1 MSAPPDAAGLAGL
14 EAGLV
19 TGYAR
24 HVLAG
29 EHLDLLAPLE
39 LAGDGLP
46 PAAPPVAAGRAELAR
61 AVGAANAAYGHPAAA
76 ALAAKLARPGTEIVV
91 TGQQTGLL
99 GGPLL
104 ALVKA
109 ATAVRWAEA
118 LEAAG
123 RSAVAVF
130 WMATEDH
137 DYREVAEATVPT
149 ADGLRTLTLGEDP
162 QPLAPV
168 GLRTLGPAIVAR
180 LEELAAL
187 HPTEWFRA
195 WIERLAGWWRPE
207 ARFGEAFARQAIA
220 TLGAR
225 APLYLDAMLP
235 ELKRAERPHLAA
247 LVERRVELERWT
259 REREAEIERRGLP
272 LQVAPQPGASPLFLL
287 RGLERRRIEWRGADR
302 WTLRG
307 GEATGE
313 GAGEPVERLLETIEE
328 NPAAVS
334 PGVLARVAVQD
345 AVLAP
350 TLFVVGPG
358 ELAYLPQAAVAHRAL
373 SVAPPRVALR
383 PRALVFDRRS
393 RAQLAEL
400 GGSLE
405 ELVARP
411 EAISRRIAERAGGGF
426 VAPARAAIADRLAA
440 LAAPARALDAGLE
453 RPLEKTRETVDR
465 ALEAFAA
472 RVEAAAARRD
482 EQASRRLE
490 QLVRQVSPFGRPQER
505 VISSAYFPGRY
516 GEGFGAALLDQLS
529 LDPRRLSV
537 VDPG

>member
-1 MSAPPDAAGLAGL
+1 LSAPPDADCIDGL
-14 EAGLV
+14 ETGLV
-19 TGYAR
+19 TGYAAR
-24 HVLAG
+24 VLAG
-29 EHLDLLAPLE
+29 EDLDLLAPLE
-39 LAGDGLP
+39 VAIDALP
-46 PAAPPVAAGRAELAR
+46 APVPAPPVGRAELAR
-61 AVGAANAAYGHPAAA
+61 AIGAANAAYGHPAAA
-76 ALAAKLARPGTEIVV
+76 ALAEKLARPGTEIVV

-109 ATAVRWAEA
+109 AAAVRWAEA

-137 DYREVAEATVPT
+137 DYREVAEAAVPT
-149 ADGLRTLTLGEDP
+149 ADGVRTLTLGDDP

-168 GLRTLGPAIVAR
+168 GLRTLGPEIVPR

-187 HPTEWFRA
+187 HPTDWFRA

-207 ARFGEAFARQAIA
+207 ARFGEAFARQAVA

-225 APLYLDAMLP
+225 APLYLDALLP

-247 LVERRVELERWT
+247 LVARRLELERWT
-259 REREAEIERRGLP
+259 REREAEIERRGLT
-272 LQVAPQPGASPLFLL
+272 LQVAPQPGASPLFLV

-307 GEATGE
+307 GD
-313 GAGEPVERLLETIEE
+313 GAEEPVERLLETIED

-345 AVLAP
+345 AVLQP

-358 ELAYLPQAAVAHRAL
+358 ELAYLPQAAMAHRAL
-373 SVAPPRVALR
+373 EVAPPRVALR
-383 PRALVFDRRS
+383 PRALVFDRRA
-393 RAQLAEL
+393 RGQLADL

-411 EAISRRIAERAGGGF
+411 EAIARRIAERAGGGF
-426 VAPARAAIADRLAA
+426 VAPVRAEIATRLAT
-440 LAAPARALDAGLE
+440 LAAPAAALDAGLE
-453 RPLEKTRETVDR
+453 RPLEKTRETVER
-465 ALEAFAA
+465 ALEAFSA

-490 QLVRQVSPFGRPQER
+490 QLVRQVAPLGRPQER
-505 VISSAYFPGRY
+505 VISSAFFPGRY

-529 LDPRRLSV
+529 LDPRRLAV